1 MTKSLTPFLM
11 FTQGGCAAAIKFYV
25 SLFQDSRID
34 SIVHYPEDG
43 SENSGRVMM
52 ATFTLKG
59 RPYRANDSVGF
70 HKFDFTPSFSIF
82 VECQDLEEI
91 EHLFEILSDGGMAFM
106 PLDNYGFSQRFG
118 WVQDRFKISWQ
129 LNLA

>member
-11 FTQGGCAAAIKFYV
+11 FTQGGCEEAIRFYV
-25 SLFQDSRID
+25 SLFPDSRID
-34 SIVHYPEDG
+34 SVAHYPEDG
-43 SENSGRVMM
+43 SDNSGLVMM
-52 ATFTLKG
+52 AAFTLKG

-70 HKFDFTPSFSIF
+70 HSFDFTPSFSIF
-82 VECQDLEEI
+82 VECKDADEI
-91 EHLFEILSDGGMAFM
+91 EHLFEILGDGGMALM

>member
-11 FTQGGCAAAIKFYV
+11 FTQGGCEAAITFYA
-25 SLFQDSRID
+25 SLFSDSRID

-70 HKFDFTPSFSIF
+70 HKFDFSPSFSIF
-82 VECQDLEEI
+82 VECKDLEEI
-91 EHLFEILSDGGMAFM
+91 EHLFEILSDGGMALM

-118 WVQDRFKISWQ
+118 WVQDRFKVSWQ
-129 LNLA
+129 LILA